1 MSLHNPGFVVPMPV
15 LLELSTSTCVYVQ
28 GRCTEWSGYFS
39 YKKKEKQKQKK
50 TPQTRLFVHAS
61 SKLQSRSLRFC
72 WFFFFPS
79 KKQLSVGFRHL

>member
-50 TPQTRLFVHAS
+50 PHKRDFLFMPVANC
-61 SKLQSRSLRFC
+61 RAD
-72 WFFFFPS
+72 P
-79 KKQLSVGFRHL
+79 